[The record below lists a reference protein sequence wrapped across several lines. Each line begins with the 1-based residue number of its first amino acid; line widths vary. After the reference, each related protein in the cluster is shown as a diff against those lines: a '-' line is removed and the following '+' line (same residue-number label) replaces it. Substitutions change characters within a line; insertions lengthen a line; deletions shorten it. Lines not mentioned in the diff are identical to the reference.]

1 MYPESSTGRESQ
13 PRLLLV
19 LGSAVTRYRYA
30 EPCELGEAGES
41 QALFDYMCL
50 ISQFG
55 EEDDEIDISVKT
67 ILKLST
73 LCRVSCFIL
82 FNEKPWK
89 GDDAP
94 GCTWMAE
101 VLL

>member
-1 MYPESSTGRESQ
+1 MLVETGVYPESSLAESR

-50 ISQFG
+50 NPFG
-55 EEDDEIDISVKT
+55 DGRTLMILVLKKKKQD
-67 ILKLST
+67 LKLGRFLDS
-73 LCRVSCFIL
+73 VSFL
-82 FNEKPWK
+82 SFF
-89 GDDAP
+89 
-94 GCTWMAE
+94 
-101 VLL
+101 